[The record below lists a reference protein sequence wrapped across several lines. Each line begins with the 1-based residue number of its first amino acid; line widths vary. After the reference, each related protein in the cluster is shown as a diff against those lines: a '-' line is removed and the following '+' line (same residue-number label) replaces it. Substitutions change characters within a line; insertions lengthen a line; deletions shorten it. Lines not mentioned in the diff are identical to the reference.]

1 MIDRINAGQH
11 AFYYCRVKVWNNLS
25 RDLKE
30 IINAKVF
37 KRRLIDELIR
47 NMSDF

>member
-1 MIDRINAGQH
+1 MLANAPFIIVG
-11 AFYYCRVKVWNNLS
+11 NNLS

-37 KRRLIDELIR
+37 KRRLINELIR